1 MKKELLKIL
10 VHPDK
15 VLIKIT
21 QTEWSNMFSV
31 WIRRDDGTRVQLFT
45 DVEEDH
51 SYERRFQQNLS
62 VGTIVAA
69 GSNVEGILKG
79 DVAII
84 DYLVTGSD
92 DALVGITNGNRLI
105 AIPAKTTY
113 HTEDALPYVDGKKA
127 WITGDYDTVSPLLGV
142 VRMGKLI
149 AMRPYV
155 FLKYENA
162 VKTMVAEGGSMY
174 ETADPI
180 CTREIISAHPQSGYK
195 DFDKVIL
202 KEADLFE
209 RIIDGKT
216 ISVILEEDIL
226 AVV

>member
-1 MKKELLKIL
+1 MKKEMLKIL

-21 QTEWSNMFSV
+21 QSEWSNMFSV

-45 DVEEDH
+45 DVEEDN

-92 DALVGITNGNRLI
+92 DALVGVTNGNRLI

-162 VKTMVAEGGSMY
+162 VKTMVAEGGTMY

-180 CTREIISAHPQSGYK
+180 CTREIISAHPDSGYK

-202 KEADLFE
+202 KEANLFS
-209 RIIDGKT
+209 RTIDGKE
-216 ISVILEEDIL
+216 ISVIFEEDIL

>member
-1 MKKELLKIL
+1 MLKIL

-21 QTEWSNMFSV
+21 QSEWSNMFSV

-45 DVEEDH
+45 DVEEDN

-92 DALVGITNGNRLI
+92 DALVGVTNGNRLI

-162 VKTMVAEGGSMY
+162 VKTMVAEGGTMY

-180 CTREIISAHPQSGYK
+180 CTREIISAHPDSGYK

-202 KEADLFE
+202 KEANLFS
-209 RIIDGKT
+209 RTIDGKE
-216 ISVILEEDIL
+216 ISVIFEEDIL